1 MKLIESVSIW
11 SNGQSNE
18 ATILNAYAT
27 NVSLDKSANF
37 YYSLNAIQENGN
49 LGDKL
54 AEGNVTMDGDD
65 YPTWQED
72 TAAWEF
78 IASKLNLTITG
89 DYVAPVIETPVVE
102 ETIVNEEISE

>member
-11 SNGQSNE
+11 NNGQANVAS
-18 ATILNAYAT
+18 ILNAYAV
-27 NVSLDKSANF
+27 NVTLDKSATF
-37 YYSLNAIQENGN
+37 FYSLNSIKEDGN
-49 LGDKL
+49 LGDVL
-54 AEGNVTMDGDD
+54 AQGNVTMDGDD

-89 DYVAPVIETPVVE
+89 DYVAPVPVVE

>member
-11 SNGQSNE
+11 NNGQANE
-18 ATILNAYAT
+18 GSILNAYAV
-27 NVSLDKSANF
+27 NVSLSSSATFWWGLYAKNEDDTQG
-37 YYSLNAIQENGN
+37 LCLAHGN
-49 LGDKL
+49 ILM
-54 AEGNVTMDGDD
+54 EGDD
-65 YPTWQED
+65 YKSWQED
-72 TAAWEF
+72 TIVWEF

>member
-11 SNGQSNE
+11 SNGQANE
-18 ATILNAYAT
+18 ASILNAYAV
-27 NVSLDKSANF
+27 NVTLGKSATF
-37 YYSLNAIQENGN
+37 FYSLCAIQEDGN
-49 LGDKL
+49 KGVVL
-54 AEGNVTMDGDD
+54 AQGNVTMDGDN
-65 YPTWQED
+65 YATWQED

-89 DYVAPVIETPVVE
+89 DYVAPVQ

>member
-1 MKLIESVSIW
+1 MKLIEQLPIW
-11 SNGQSNE
+11 SNGSLKQAS
-18 ATILNAYAT
+18 ILNAYAV
-27 NVSLDKSANF
+27 NVTLGKSATF
-37 YYSLNAIQENGN
+37 FYSLWAIEEDGN
-49 LGDKL
+49 KGSEL
-54 AEGNVTMDGDD
+54 ANGNVTMDGDD
-65 YPTWQED
+65 YATWQED

>member
-1 MKLIESVSIW
+1 MKLIESISIW
-11 SNGQSNE
+11 SNGQANE
-18 ATILNAYAT
+18 ASILNAFAT
-27 NVSLDKSANF
+27 NVSLGKSATF
-37 YYSLNAIQENGN
+37 YYSLSAIQENGY
-49 LGDKL
+49 LGDRL

-65 YPTWQED
+65 YATWQED

-89 DYVAPVIETPVVE
+89 DYVAPEPIVE